1 MKKLNRREMLLF
13 VVPAILLVG
22 VLVAQFRPDAV
33 RRVREHYFPPNRFCI
48 EKIEFPLPTPYEVS
62 QGYDTKVVVVMNY
75 GSPRPAWWNAQN
87 FWSSQY
93 HAGQLS
99 FKQGNN
105 LAPVR
110 NSDVYAWEPRYDK
123 ARDRYTARYY
133 LKLAKV
139 PKSDSSVVLQ
149 SKLGVGIWQKKL
161 VSLVL
166 PLSCE
171 VRAPKKTVR
180 VPVVSR
186 QSGLSVEKFLVTF
199 LSAAESKSQGG
210 DDMQVRI
217 VFKREPVVAVA
228 DDADSHG
235 DMPTLT
241 DEKGRD
247 VSTSIGFHGL
257 EDAILSWDNQVKA
270 TKSDTRYFVEYGF
283 KFSKPQTS
291 HILFKGRQSFKDL
304 WPLSFSAVIPAPAQT
319 TANRKQSLTLNVPF
333 QVASAA
339 RKR

>member
-1 MKKLNRREMLLF
+1 MKKLKRREMLLF
-13 VVPAILLVG
+13 AVPSVLLAG
-22 VLVAQFRPDAV
+22 ALVAQFRPDAV
-33 RRVREHYFPPNRFCI
+33 RRVREHYFPPNHFFI
-48 EKIEFPLPTPYEVS
+48 EKIEFPPPTPYEVS

-75 GSPRPAWWNAQN
+75 GSPRPTWWDAQN
-87 FWSSQY
+87 SWMSQY
-93 HAGQLS
+93 HAGQLV
-99 FKQGNN
+99 FKRGNN
-105 LAPVR
+105 LSPVR
-110 NSDVYAWEPRYDK
+110 SSDVYAWEPRYDK
-123 ARDRYTARYY
+123 ARDRYTALYY

-161 VSLVL
+161 VSPVL

-210 DDMQVRI
+210 DDMRVRI
-217 VFKREPVVAVA
+217 VFKREPVVEVA

-247 VSTSIGFHGL
+247 VSTSVIFRGF
-257 EDAILSWDNQVKA
+257 EDAILGWDNQVKA
-270 TKSDTRYFVEYGF
+270 TKPDVRYFAEYDF
-283 KFSKPQTS
+283 KFSGPQS
-291 HILFKGRQSFKDL
+291 KRIFFKCSQSFKEG
-304 WPLSFSAVIPAPAQT
+304 WPLSISAVVPTPKQT
-319 TANRKQSLTLNVPF
+319 TINRKKSLTVEVPF
-333 QVASAA
+333 KATTFV
-339 RKR
+339 RKP

>member
-1 MKKLNRREMLLF
+1 MKNLKRREILLF
-13 VVPAILLVG
+13 AVPSLLLAG
-22 VLVAQFRPDAV
+22 ALVAQFRPDAV
-33 RRVREHYFPPNRFCI
+33 RRVREHYFPPNRFFI
-48 EKIEFPLPTPYEVS
+48 EKIEFPSPTPYEVS
-62 QGYDTKVVVVMNY
+62 QGYDTKVLVVMNY
-75 GSPRPAWWNAQN
+75 GSPRPTWWDAQN
-87 FWSSQY
+87 GWSSQY
-93 HAGQLS
+93 HAGQLA
-99 FKQGNN
+99 FRRGNY

-139 PKSDSSVVLQ
+139 PKTDSSVVLQ

-161 VSLVL
+161 VSPVL

-217 VFKREPVVAVA
+217 VFKREPVVEVA

-235 DMPTLT
+235 DTPTLT

-270 TKSDTRYFVEYGF
+270 TKPDVRYFAEYDF
-283 KFSKPQTS
+283 KFSGPQS
-291 HILFKGRQSFKDL
+291 KRIFFKCSQSFKEG
-304 WPLSFSAVIPAPAQT
+304 WPLSVSAVIPTPLQA
-319 TANRKQSLTLNVPF
+319 TANRKQSLTLNAPF

-339 RKR
+339 RKP